1 MAELRFHKPPERPE
15 LLRVMRE
22 DARYD
27 AASSSDPMA
36 ACPPGFL
43 SGDIRAKA
51 PPPKVPKVFLSNQ
64 CAFNCA
70 YCGCRASNGE
80 KTRYCVQP
88 REMARIAVGRL
99 AQLRETRTGAHQK
112 IRVATELV
120 ARG

>member
-27 AASSSDPMA
+27 AASSSDPVA

-51 PPPKVPKVFLSNQ
+51 PPPKVPKGIFVQSMHLQ
-64 CAFNCA
+64 LRLLRLP
-70 YCGCRASNGE
+70 GQQWRK

-88 REMARIAVGRL
+88 RRWPASRWER
-99 AQLRETRTGAHQK
+99 RTGTAAASFDVRH
-112 IRVATELV
+112 L
-120 ARG
+120 

>member
-27 AASSSDPMA
+27 AASSSDPVA

-64 CAFNCA
+64 CSFNCA

-80 KTRYCVQP
+80 KPATVSSR
-88 REMARIAVGRL
+88 GRWP
-99 AQLRETRTGAHQK
+99 ASRWERRTGTA
-112 IRVATELV
+112 A
-120 ARG
+120 ASF